1 MLNKLHLEIEN
12 NNDFSNNYTVMING
26 KVINME
32 KHKDILEY
40 NYATKSDKCEISIY
54 GEDIWNKD
62 ESIQRKIVWLSIF
75 DFQFGNS
82 MENLPISA
90 HYSKNFD
97 FNEKSEYNLHL
108 TEKDFV
114 KVEKSSLSYWNKCS
128 LIQTILCTLL
138 LTVVLVLLGFV
149 FSNFVFK
156 VIFYIIDLALVSFIF
171 VVLNR
176 KRKELYKKLF
186 IFSNKKYF

>member
-12 NNDFSNNYTVMING
+12 YNDLSNNYTVMING

-40 NYATKSDKCEISIY
+40 NYVAKSDKCEINIY

-108 TEKDFV
+108 TEKDFIN
-114 KVEKSSLSYWNKCS
+114 VEKSSLSYWNKCS

-138 LTVVLVLLGFV
+138 LTIVLVLLGFV

-156 VIFYIIDLALVSFIF
+156 VIFYIISLALVSFIF

>member
-12 NNDFSNNYTVMING
+12 YNDLSNNYTVMING

-40 NYATKSDKCEISIY
+40 NYVAKSDKCEINIY

-62 ESIQRKIVWLSIF
+62 ESIQRKFVWLSIF

-97 FNEKSEYNLHL
+97 FNEKSEYNLYL

-156 VIFYIIDLALVSFIF
+156 VIFYIISLALVSFIF

>member
-12 NNDFSNNYTVMING
+12 NNDLSNNYTVMING

-40 NYATKSDKCEISIY
+40 NYVTKSDKCEINIY

-62 ESIQRKIVWLSIF
+62 ESIQRKFVWLSIF

-97 FNEKSEYNLHL
+97 FNEKSEYNLYL

-156 VIFYIIDLALVSFIF
+156 VIFYIIALALVSFIF

-176 KRKELYKKLF
+176 KRKGLYQKLCSF
-186 IFSNKKYF
+186 LK

>member
-12 NNDFSNNYTVMING
+12 NIDFSNNYTVMINR

-40 NYATKSDKCEISIY
+40 NYATKSDKCEIYIY

-108 TEKDFV
+108 TEKDFIN
-114 KVEKSSLSYWNKCS
+114 VEKNSLSYWNKCS

-138 LTVVLVLLGFV
+138 LTVILVLLGFV

-156 VIFYIIDLALVSFIF
+156 VIFYIIALALVSFIF

-176 KRKELYKKLF
+176 KRKELYQKLF

>member
-12 NNDFSNNYTVMING
+12 NNDLSNNYTVMING

-40 NYATKSDKCEISIY
+40 NYVTKSDKCEINIY

-97 FNEKSEYNLHL
+97 YNEKSEYNLHL

-156 VIFYIIDLALVSFIF
+156 VIFYIIALALVSFIF

>member
-12 NNDFSNNYTVMING
+12 NNDLSNNYTVMING

-32 KHKDILEY
+32 KHKDIWEY
-40 NYATKSDKCEISIY
+40 NYATKSDKCEINIY

-156 VIFYIIDLALVSFIF
+156 VIFYIIALALVSFIF

-176 KRKELYKKLF
+176 KRKELYQKLF

>member
-12 NNDFSNNYTVMING
+12 NNDLSNNYTVMING

-40 NYATKSDKCEISIY
+40 NYVTKSDKCEINIY

-108 TEKDFV
+108 TEKDFIN
-114 KVEKSSLSYWNKCS
+114 VEKNSLSYWNKCS

-156 VIFYIIDLALVSFIF
+156 VIFYIIALALVSFIF

-176 KRKELYKKLF
+176 KRKELYQKLF
-186 IFSNKKYF
+186 IFSN

>member
-1 MLNKLHLEIEN
+1 MLNKLHIEIEN
-12 NNDFSNNYTVMING
+12 NIDLSNNYTVMING

-32 KHKDILEY
+32 KHKDIWEY
-40 NYATKSDKCEISIY
+40 NYVTKSDKCEINIY

-62 ESIQRKIVWLSIF
+62 ESIQRKFVWLSIF

-108 TEKDFV
+108 TEKDFIN
-114 KVEKSSLSYWNKCS
+114 VEKNSLSYWNKCS

-156 VIFYIIDLALVSFIF
+156 VIFYIIALALVSFIF